1 MGLTCNPMRIL
12 PVPLLLGLVGL
23 AVGCATPLS
32 TMQTAKT
39 LSPGQVQVTGSMGVF
54 IPVGTL
60 ASVVDV
66 GIDQGKAAK
75 RAIEEDRPY
84 ALSEEDQ
91 QRLLTAG
98 LALVVA
104 PPGVNP
110 ELMVRVGLVDGFE
123 VGGRYN
129 GNALRFD
136 GKVRLAHGGTGP
148 RRSYDLALGLGV
160 SKYLFS
166 GAVMDVL
173 EVVQLGDFSRVDLEV
188 PLYLSAEYGDVFKLY
203 GAPKYVLSHTK
214 LDARL
219 VDFSQ
224 QGKPVTGFDASLP
237 ATVNSHFVGT
247 TVGVALGYRYV
258 HFYAELTGGYVFC
271 DPRIFGQR
279 RDIGGLT
286 FLPSIGL
293 AFRSPERSAPA
304 SAAPAAPGT
313 VAPPST

>member
-1 MGLTCNPMRIL
+1 MRNL
-12 PVPLLLGLVGL
+12 PVLLLLGLAGL
-23 AVGCATPLS
+23 AAGCATPLS

-54 IPVGTL
+54 VPVGTL

-66 GIDQGKAAK
+66 GIDQGLEAK

-84 ALSEEDQ
+84 NLTEEDQ

-98 LALVVA
+98 LALAVA

-110 ELMVRVGLVDGFE
+110 ELMVRVGLLDGFD

-136 GKVRLAHGGTGP
+136 GKVRLAHGGPGP

-173 EVVQLGDFSRVDLEV
+173 EVVQLGDFSRTDVEV

-203 GAPKYVLSHTK
+203 GAPKYVFSHTR
-214 LDARL
+214 LDAQL

-237 ATVNSHFVGT
+237 SVVNSHFVGS
-247 TVGVALGYRYV
+247 TVGFAVGYKYV

-271 DPRIFGQR
+271 NPHVFGQK
-279 RDIGGLT
+279 RDLGGMT
-286 FLPSIGL
+286 FLPSVGL
-293 AFRSPERSAPA
+293 GFRAPERRPA
-304 SAAPAAPGT
+304 ASVNPAAPGT
-313 VAPPST
+313 VAPPSI

>member
-1 MGLTCNPMRIL
+1 MGLTCNPMRNL
-12 PVPLLLGLVGL
+12 PALFLLALAGL

-39 LSPGQVQVTGSMGVF
+39 LAPGQVQVTGSMGVF
-54 IPVGTL
+54 VPVGTL

-66 GIDQGKAAK
+66 GIDQGREAK

-84 ALSEEDQ
+84 TLTEEDQ

-110 ELMVRVGLVDGFE
+110 ELMVRVGLLDGFD

-129 GNALRFD
+129 GNSLRFD
-136 GKVRLAHGGTGP
+136 GKVRLAHGGPGP

-173 EVVQLGDFSRVDLEV
+173 EVVQMGDFSRTDVEV

-203 GAPKYVLSHTK
+203 GAPKYVFSHTR
-214 LDARL
+214 LDAQL

-237 ATVNSHFVGT
+237 SSVNSHFVGT
-247 TVGVALGYRYV
+247 TVGFAVGYRYV

-271 DPRIFGQR
+271 NPHVFGQK
-279 RDIGGLT
+279 RDLGGMT

-293 AFRSPERSAPA
+293 GFRAPEPR
-304 SAAPAAPGT
+304 PAASVNPATPGA
-313 VAPPST
+313 VAPPAT